1 MNFVKQLEKKMNIN
15 NLNEMVEKNIDAA
28 EEVTGYELTP
38 EDLELSKKIIEQLSG
53 YYVRKDQKIK
63 EHKKTKAKN
72 RTRNKLAKKSK
83 KANRK

>member
-1 MNFVKQLEKKMNIN
+1 
-15 NLNEMVEKNIDAA
+15 MVEKNIDAA

-63 EHKKTKAKN
+63 NIKNKGKKPN
-72 RTRNKLAKKSK
+72 S
-83 KANRK
+83 

>member
-1 MNFVKQLEKKMNIN
+1 MNVN

-63 EHKKTKAKN
+63 EHKKAKAKN
-72 RTRNKLAKKSK
+72 RARSKMANKSK

>member
-1 MNFVKQLEKKMNIN
+1 MNIN

-53 YYVRKDQKIK
+53 YYVSKDQKIK
-63 EHKKTKAKN
+63 EHKKAKAKN

>member
-1 MNFVKQLEKKMNIN
+1 MNVN

-53 YYVRKDQKIK
+53 YYVRKDQKIQ
-63 EHKKTKAKN
+63 EHKKAKAKN
-72 RTRNKLAKKSK
+72 RIRNKLAKKSK